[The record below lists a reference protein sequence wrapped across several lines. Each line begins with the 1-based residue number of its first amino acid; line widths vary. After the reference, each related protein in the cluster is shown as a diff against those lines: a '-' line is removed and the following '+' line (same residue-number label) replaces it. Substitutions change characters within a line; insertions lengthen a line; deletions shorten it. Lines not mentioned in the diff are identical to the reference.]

1 MQAHVDLSGNRGQK
15 SSARKSLSPSAM
27 GNENQS
33 DLNRVKFQDQQS
45 EQPDKSY
52 DLANFQSNSQ
62 APRDN
67 TMISQQ
73 RSTLGS
79 VSNVQDQTA
88 SIRRYAVGS
97 TQLQMPVTDYYHNK
111 YGQGTSPK
119 NFDETVQDPSTE
131 NQFML

>member
-1 MQAHVDLSGNRGQK
+1 
-15 SSARKSLSPSAM
+15 
-27 GNENQS
+27 
-33 DLNRVKFQDQQS
+33 
-45 EQPDKSY
+45 
-52 DLANFQSNSQ
+52 
-62 APRDN
+62 
-67 TMISQQ
+67 MISQQ

-79 VSNVQDQTA
+79 VSNVQDQTT
-88 SIRRYAVGS
+88 SIQRYAVAS